1 MSVNDLEF
9 RLVDRERQRF
19 RLYGIT
25 EARTLFGEACL
36 VIAWGRIGTKLRVRT
51 ETFDEGTSLA
61 RRWRELVGRRR
72 RKGYVQVL
80 AGEERPA
87 EHAGRAKPRRRGPA
101 RPRQLSLAL
110 G

>member
-1 MSVNDLEF
+1 MNDLEF
-9 RLVDRERQRF
+9 RLIDRARQRF

-51 ETFDEGTSLA
+51 ETFGEGTSLE
-61 RRWRELVGRRR
+61 RRRRELVGRRR
-72 RKGYVQVL
+72 RKGYVEVS
-80 AGEERPA
+80 AGERPP

-110 G
+110 E